1 MKNKK
6 MYFEIDDFVMVGNK
20 KIKLNLNVYRN
31 LHYQINNKAKII
43 FKEKLLNNYPALA
56 LIKSDFIRVNY
67 DIIPNNKQ
75 KFDTM
80 NIVSIVDKFFLDT
93 LVNIGCIPDDDYT
106 HVSYGYITTSKI
118 VKNKNKK
125 IRIFCDFYEKNS

>member
-1 MKNKK
+1 MKTI
-6 MYFEIDDFVMVGNK
+6 EIIIDDFVQVGNK

-31 LHYQINNKAKII
+31 LHYQVNNKAKII
-43 FKEKLLNNYPALA
+43 FKEKLLNDYPELS
-56 LIKSDFIRVNY
+56 LIRSDSIHVNY

-80 NIVSIVDKFFLDT
+80 NIVSIVDKFFLDA

-118 VKNKNKK
+118 VKNKDKK
-125 IRIFCDFYEKNS
+125 IHIFCEFY